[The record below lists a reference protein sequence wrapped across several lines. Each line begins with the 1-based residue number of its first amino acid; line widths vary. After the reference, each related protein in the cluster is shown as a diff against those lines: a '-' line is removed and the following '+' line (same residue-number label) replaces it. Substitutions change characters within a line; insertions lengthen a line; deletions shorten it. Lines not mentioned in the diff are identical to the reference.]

1 LRAQKKFLMIKNV
14 LFDLGAVLIDW
25 NPRYMYRKVF
35 ETEEAIDHFLNH
47 VCTFHWNEEQ
57 DGGRT
62 IEEAT
67 RLKIAEFPQYTKE
80 IKMYYDRWEEM
91 LGGPIQPSVDLL
103 NDCLKDERYG
113 VYALTNWSA
122 ETWPKACEIFEF
134 LNRFDGILVSGQEKL
149 KKPDPAIFTLTAERF
164 NLEPSSTLFID
175 DNPRNIKTADE
186 MGFQTIHFT
195 SVERVAN
202 AREKLG
208 LG

>member
-1 LRAQKKFLMIKNV
+1 LRSQKKFFMIKNV

-35 ETEEAIDHFLNH
+35 QTEEAIEHFLKH
-47 VCTFHWNEEQ
+47 VCTFHWNDEQ

-67 RLKIAEFPQYTKE
+67 NMKIAEFPQYTKE

-91 LGGPIQPSVDLL
+91 LGGAIQPSVDLL
-103 NDCLKDERYG
+103 EDCLKDDRYK

-122 ETWPKACEIFEF
+122 ETWPKACQVFDF
-134 LNRFDGILVSGQEKL
+134 LNRFDGVLVSGQENM
-149 KKPDPAIFTLTAERF
+149 KKPDPAIFKLTAERF
-164 NLEPSSTLFID
+164 NLEPSTTLFID